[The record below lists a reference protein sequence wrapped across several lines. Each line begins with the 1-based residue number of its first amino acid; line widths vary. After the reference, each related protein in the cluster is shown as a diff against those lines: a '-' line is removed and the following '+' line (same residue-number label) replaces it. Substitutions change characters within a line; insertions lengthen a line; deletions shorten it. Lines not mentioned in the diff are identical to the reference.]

1 MGKAAESVYYLDSLQ
16 KMRNEKKFNY
26 SLAVQIKLFQAYYYH
41 NLIQCSQGRFKDG
54 VSLAKKMENEL
65 KAYQRHIDSM
75 GLAMLCF
82 YAFQVCFGAADFA
95 YAHVWLQHILVQ
107 EPSEVRQ
114 DIYHFTKILLLIT
127 VYEINDSTLLRSTII
142 STYRFLYTQKSNYQL
157 DKLIL
162 AFLRQLTD
170 IKNKTTLKAMFTQ
183 LLQDLEALKQNNF
196 ERKVFAY
203 FDFIA
208 WTKSKINDES
218 FAKTIATAKK
228 TT

>member
-1 MGKAAESVYYLDSLQ
+1 M
-16 KMRNEKKFNY
+16 
-26 SLAVQIKLFQAYYYH
+26 
-41 NLIQCSQGRFKDG
+41 
-54 VSLAKKMENEL
+54 
-65 KAYQRHIDSM
+65 
-75 GLAMLCF
+75 
-82 YAFQVCFGAADFA
+82 
-95 YAHVWLQHILVQ
+95 
-107 EPSEVRQ
+107 
-114 DIYHFTKILLLIT
+114 LIT